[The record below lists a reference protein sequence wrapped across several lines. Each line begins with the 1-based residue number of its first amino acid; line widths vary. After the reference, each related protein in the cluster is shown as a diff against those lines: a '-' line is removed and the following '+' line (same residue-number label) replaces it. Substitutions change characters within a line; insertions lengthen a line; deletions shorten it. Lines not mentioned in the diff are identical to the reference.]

1 MKLKHVSSVC
11 KKQFYCFLTSKIQF
25 YSKEHKDFPADET
38 QTSTSE
44 TPLTVRRSYVCRRRW
59 AACGRNLSRSPHSA
73 VPSCCSRTSGI
84 RHCCGRSFPA
94 L

>member
-11 KKQFYCFLTSKIQF
+11 KKLFYCFLTPKIQF

-44 TPLTVRRSYVCRRRW
+44 TPLT
-59 AACGRNLSRSPHSA
+59 A
-73 VPSCCSRTSGI
+73 
-84 RHCCGRSFPA
+84 SFLRLQA
-94 L
+94 SVGCLW